1 MSGFLDLRARCS
13 KVRSG
18 LDLTRDWLIP
28 NKDDLTFYNFNTHSA
43 HSTPTKVHMIIS
55 TYQRMCHVSCPQD
68 FCVLDVSLSTAATQL
83 RFQLL
88 QQEAELAASP
98 NTATLSG
105 AAAASLLVELVGGTG
120 R

>member
-1 MSGFLDLRARCS
+1 MALCIVSGFLDLRARCS

-55 TYQRMCHVSCPQD
+55 TYQGMSHPHDVSCPRTSA
-68 FCVLDVSLSTAATQL
+68 CWT
-83 RFQLL
+83 
-88 QQEAELAASP
+88 
-98 NTATLSG
+98 
-105 AAAASLLVELVGGTG
+105 
-120 R
+120 